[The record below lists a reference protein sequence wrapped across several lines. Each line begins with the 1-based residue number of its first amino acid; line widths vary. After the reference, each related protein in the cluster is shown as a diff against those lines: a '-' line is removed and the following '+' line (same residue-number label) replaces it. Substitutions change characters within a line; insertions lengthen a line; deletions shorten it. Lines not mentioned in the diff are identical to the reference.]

1 MSAPAW
7 IARARALRDSNPV
20 AVAALVVANLVPL
33 IGVLF
38 WGWDVATILV
48 LYWVE
53 NGIVGAL
60 TVVRIMLAQQ
70 PDKGHVGDGARA
82 PLPVK
87 ALTAAFF
94 VAHYGVFWIIH
105 GVFVVVLTGFAGT
118 TNRVD
123 VLTPLFAALTDPVIL
138 LGGAGLLA
146 GQTSAL
152 YYDYVRPRLY
162 RTVSPSSQTWRPYP
176 RMVALHFT
184 ITLGGVWLVGQAS
197 PPVALVGLL
206 VLLKTAAELLI
217 YLLDRKLAAQRQ
229 QAPAVAESVV
239 ANE

>member
-1 MSAPAW
+1 MPVPAW
-7 IARARALRDSNPV
+7 IARARALRDSNLV
-20 AVAALVVANLVPL
+20 AVAVLVAGNLVPL
-33 IGVLF
+33 VGVLF

-48 LYWVE
+48 LYWLE

-60 TVVRIMLAQQ
+60 NVVRILLAQQ
-70 PDKGHVGDGARA
+70 PDKGDVGHYTRA
-82 PLPVK
+82 PFPGK
-87 ALTAAFF
+87 AVTAAFF
-94 VAHYGVFWIIH
+94 AVHYGVFWVIH

-123 VLTPLFAALTDPVIL
+123 VLTPLFAALSDPVVL
-138 LGGAGLLA
+138 VGGVGLLA

-152 YYDYVRPRLY
+152 YYDYFRPRTY

-184 ITLGGVWLVGQAS
+184 ITLGGVWLVGQGS
-197 PPVALVGLL
+197 QPVAVLGIL

-217 YLLDRKLAAQRQ
+217 YLLDRKLVARRQ
-229 QAPAVAESVV
+229 PAPAAAESVA